1 LRAAAALLV
10 ALALTGCE
18 TTAEKSARL
27 ERAAKLAG
35 HGQLAQAGLSIAR
48 ESRDVSVISAKV
60 LHSSEGAA
68 AVVTL
73 RNASSHAL
81 RAVPIAITVTDARGA
96 KLFQN
101 NAPGLESTLVS
112 VPSLPPHGELVWV
125 DDQVPANGAPASV
138 SARLG
143 EAATVAGSLP
153 RLVVGDVHLI
163 EDPTNGIGAAGTVGN
178 RSGIS
183 QRNVAVFVVASRGTR
198 IVAAGKAVLPEV
210 AAGSTSSFQ
219 VFFVGDPRGAGRAG
233 GARLQASAPPTTLG

>member
-1 LRAAAALLV
+1 LRAAAALLA

-35 HGQLAQAGLSIAR
+35 GGQLAQKGLSISH
-48 ESRDVSVISAKV
+48 ESRYVSVVAASV
-60 LHSSEGAA
+60 VHGSEGAA

-101 NAPGLESTLVS
+101 DAPGLESTLVS

-125 DDQVPANGAPASV
+125 DDQLPGDGAPVSV
-138 SARLG
+138 RARLG
-143 EAATVAGSLP
+143 EASTVAGSLP
-153 RLVVGDVHLI
+153 RLLVGAVHLI

-178 RSGIS
+178 RSGIA
-183 QRNVAVFVVASRGTR
+183 QRNVAVFVVGIRGSRV
-198 IVAAGKAVLPEV
+198 VAAGRAILPEV
-210 AAGSTSSFQ
+210 AAGATSSFQ
-219 VFFVGDPRGAGRAG
+219 VFFVGDPRGA
-233 GARLQASAPPTTLG
+233 RLQASAPPTTLG